1 MPTTLD
7 PATRRALR
15 ARAHHLD
22 PVVAIGQHGLTA
34 AVVHEI
40 DVALLAHELIK
51 VRVFSDDR
59 AARAALLDDVVRA
72 VDAAPVQQVGKLFVL
87 WRPNPDKQA
96 AKRRTTGTARNRKRP
111 AGTDDPRKRAAAKA
125 AAKAGAR
132 GKGGKASARKRGS
145 GAAAAAAQARERRRR
160 ADADA
165 AAAPPAPR
173 GRARPDAPGPADER
187 APPRAPAPP
196 RGRPAPPGG
205 VPRAA
210 QPRRRR
216 AR

>member
-1 MPTTLD
+1 MPISLD
-7 PATRRALR
+7 AATRRALR

-22 PVVAIGQHGLTA
+22 PVVAIGLHGLTP

-59 AARAALLDDVVRA
+59 AARAALLDEVVRA
-72 VDAAPVQQVGKLFVL
+72 LDAAPVQQVGKLFVL

-96 AKRRTTGTARNRKRP
+96 AKRRSTGTARNRKRP
-111 AGTDDPRKRAAAKA
+111 AGTDDPRKKSS
-125 AAKAGAR
+125 AKAGAR
-132 GKGGKASARKRGS
+132 GKGAKANARKRGS
-145 GAAAAAAQARERRRR
+145 GAAGAAAQARERRRR
-160 ADADA
+160 AEADA
-165 AAAPPAPR
+165 TAPPAAPR
-173 GRARPDAPGPADER
+173 GRARPEPPAPTDER
-187 APPRAPAPP
+187 PPPRSAPAP

>member
-1 MPTTLD
+1 MPISLD
-7 PATRRALR
+7 AATRRALR

-22 PVVAIGQHGLTA
+22 PVVAIGLHGLTP

-59 AARAALLDDVVRA
+59 TARAALLDEVARA
-72 VDAAPVQQVGKLFVL
+72 LDAAPVQQLGKLFVL

-111 AGTDDPRKRAAAKA
+111 AGTDDPRKKS

-132 GKGGKASARKRGS
+132 GKGAKANARKRGS
-145 GAAAAAAQARERRRR
+145 GAAGAAAQARERRRR
-160 ADADA
+160 AEADA
-165 AAAPPAPR
+165 AAPPPAPR
-173 GRARPDAPGPADER
+173 GRARPESAPPADDR
-187 APPRAPAPP
+187 VPPHGAPAP